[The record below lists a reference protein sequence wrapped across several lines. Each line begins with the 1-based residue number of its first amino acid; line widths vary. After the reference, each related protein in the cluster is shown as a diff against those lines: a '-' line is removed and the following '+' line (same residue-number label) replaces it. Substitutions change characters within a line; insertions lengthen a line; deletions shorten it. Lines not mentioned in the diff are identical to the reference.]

1 MKKIITAVLLIVM
14 IVILL
19 NIRQLLYIPVIGM
32 ISGAENEK
40 ITIGAGIYEKTYDAP
55 VSRSDKGKYLGT
67 VTNSKIKMRVYET
80 PETDYVYVMWEWE
93 GAIYRKAR

>member
-1 MKKIITAVLLIVM
+1 MKKIIAAVLLIVM

-19 NIRQLLYIPVIGM
+19 NIRQLLYIPVIGT

-40 ITIGAGIYEKTYDAP
+40 ITIGDDIYEKTYDAP

-67 VTNSKIKMRVYET
+67 VTNGKIKMRVYEI
-80 PETDYVYVMWEWE
+80 PETDYIYTMWEWE
-93 GAIYRKAR
+93 GAIYRKSR

>member
-1 MKKIITAVLLIVM
+1 MKKIITAVLLIVI
-14 IVILL
+14 IVVLL
-19 NIRQLLYIPVIGM
+19 NIRQILYMPVIGT

-40 ITIGAGIYEKTYDAP
+40 ITIGNDVCEKTYDAP
-55 VSRSDKGKYLGT
+55 VSRSDKGKYLGA

-80 PETDYVYVMWEWE
+80 PETDYIYAMWEWK

>member
-1 MKKIITAVLLIVM
+1 MKKLIAALVLIAIIIA
-14 IVILL
+14 LL
-19 NIRQLLYIPVIGM
+19 NIRQILYMPVIGT

-40 ITIGAGIYEKTYDAP
+40 ITIRNDVYEKTYDAP
-55 VSRSDKGKYLGT
+55 VSRADKGKYLGT

-80 PETDYVYVMWEWE
+80 PETDYIYAMWEWK

>member
-1 MKKIITAVLLIVM
+1 MKKLIAALLLIA
-14 IVILL
+14 IIIALL
-19 NIRQLLYIPVIGM
+19 NIRQILYMPVIGT

-40 ITIGAGIYEKTYDAP
+40 ITIGNDVYEKTYDTP

-93 GAIYRKAR
+93 GAIYRKSR